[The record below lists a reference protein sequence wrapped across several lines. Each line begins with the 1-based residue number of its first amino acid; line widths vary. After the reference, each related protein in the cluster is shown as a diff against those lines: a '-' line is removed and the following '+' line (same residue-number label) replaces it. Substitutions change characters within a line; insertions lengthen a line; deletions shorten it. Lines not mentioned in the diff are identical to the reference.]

1 MELKP
6 CTNCGNRVTDLDISQ
21 GDGVS
26 VAGKFYC
33 RQCAKDLD
41 MKSDYTAVSALSS
54 RRNLSDTLFFTRAG
68 KMYDDAGGAQAATR
82 RRRPRGGVRTG
93 AAGSDAPKGARAQA
107 QAQAQARKM
116 PWPLIIGIMGAV
128 VAILLVVVVILV
140 IYRR

>member
-68 KMYDDAGGAQAATR
+68 KMYDDAGGAQAVTR
-82 RRRPRGGVRTG
+82 RRQPRGGARTG
-93 AAGSDAPKGARAQA
+93 AAGSEGPRRT
-107 QAQAQARKM
+107 QAQARKV
-116 PWPLIIGIMGAV
+116 PWPLIIGIIGAV
-128 VAILLVVVVILV
+128 VAILLVVIVILV
-140 IYRR
+140 ISRR